1 MTITTPHSSYFWSLK
16 RALYP
21 RERESRLRRPRVSS
35 EKHGYSVQES
45 RLNPRDHVHPLG
57 SPPGHWRSCESWKQ
71 AASFFLPVSLA
82 RAAGAEAESQ
92 VRLAPGHSNSWGGA
106 PVISPVTY
114 VQGIRGSHGGLGDSL
129 TNTPARVGCAAG
141 PSHGRQV
148 LLDAT
153 PPQQQSQQR
162 PRRPR
167 APGSGGLDILTP
179 PCRSGAPACC
189 GPEPGSPLPVQ
200 LQIFV
205 LISRAPQVQEKRKLA
220 LPEVPWVLCSPFR
233 DKMVSGLAVVVAR
246 RSSRS
251 GPASLLSLLPL
262 GSFLGEPS
270 WGAWSSHRHQGCGSP
285 SFCITGMST
294 SGFTQ
299 CDRIAGSGPPR
310 LTESLEQ
317 GSSPAFPTGHLQAM
331 LPGPLIYG

>member
-1 MTITTPHSSYFWSLK
+1 MLNEWTL
-16 RALYP
+16 
-21 RERESRLRRPRVSS
+21 LRS
-35 EKHGYSVQES
+35 
-45 RLNPRDHVHPLG
+45 LG
-57 SPPGHWRSCESWKQ
+57 SQDHPVDLGWVSTRVCVKLWRPIQDE
-71 AASFFLPVSLA
+71 
-82 RAAGAEAESQ
+82 
-92 VRLAPGHSNSWGGA
+92 
-106 PVISPVTY
+106 
-114 VQGIRGSHGGLGDSL
+114 
-129 TNTPARVGCAAG
+129 
-141 PSHGRQV
+141 
-148 LLDAT
+148 
-153 PPQQQSQQR
+153 
-162 PRRPR
+162 
-167 APGSGGLDILTP
+167 
-179 PCRSGAPACC
+179 
-189 GPEPGSPLPVQ
+189 
-200 LQIFV
+200 
-205 LISRAPQVQEKRKLA
+205 LA